1 MLVTLNQHKNT
12 KSVLTRHLP
21 GDGAGPHR
29 LEQWAG
35 PPWSGRS
42 PGPGEAAA
50 LFLRPRL
57 GTSSASLSPACFP
70 LGASRQPEEDSHAQP
85 NQDDCR
91 RRAVTAALAAGSTV
105 AVAAATGGKPGAPAK
120 TTSASEKPGHD
131 AIVAAV
137 ARELHVST
145 ARVSAALQPLFAAG
159 HADTSSPAFAAA
171 ARALG
176 VSTGQLQTALAHAK
190 QSLAAG
196 PYAKRSPDGAKTAP
210 AGSKAAE
217 ERPGH
222 DAMVAAVA
230 AELHVSTARV
240 SAALQP
246 LFAAGHADTSSPA
259 FAAAARALG
268 VSTNQLDTALM
279 HAKQSLAQSS

>member
-1 MLVTLNQHKNT
+1 MRNR
-12 KSVLTRHLP
+12 TRMI
-21 GDGAGPHR
+21 
-29 LEQWAG
+29 
-35 PPWSGRS
+35 
-42 PGPGEAAA
+42 AAA
-50 LFLRPRL
+50 
-57 GTSSASLSPACFP
+57 
-70 LGASRQPEEDSHAQP
+70 
-85 NQDDCR
+85 
-91 RRAVTAALAAGSTV
+91 AVTAALAAGSTV
-105 AVAAATGGKPGAPAK
+105 AVAAAGGKPGVPAK

-131 AIVAAV
+131 AMVAAV
-137 ARELHVST
+137 AAELHVST

-190 QSLAAG
+190 QSLAGRAQ
-196 PYAKRSPDGAKTAP
+196 AKPGPDGAKTPP
-210 AGSKAAE
+210 ASAKAAD
-217 ERPGH
+217 ERRGH

>member
-1 MLVTLNQHKNT
+1 MRNR
-12 KSVLTRHLP
+12 TRMI
-21 GDGAGPHR
+21 
-29 LEQWAG
+29 
-35 PPWSGRS
+35 
-42 PGPGEAAA
+42 AAA
-50 LFLRPRL
+50 V
-57 GTSSASLSPACFP
+57 
-70 LGASRQPEEDSHAQP
+70 
-85 NQDDCR
+85 
-91 RRAVTAALAAGSTV
+91 AVTAALAAGSTV
-105 AVAAATGGKPGAPAK
+105 AVAAAAGGKPGVPAK

-196 PYAKRSPDGAKTAP
+196 PYAKRSPDGAKTPP

-217 ERPGH
+217 ERQGH

-230 AELHVSTARV
+230 AALHVSTARV
-240 SAALQP
+240 GAALQP
-246 LFAAGHADTSSPA
+246 LFAAGHADTSSPS

>member
-1 MLVTLNQHKNT
+1 MI
-12 KSVLTRHLP
+12 
-21 GDGAGPHR
+21 
-29 LEQWAG
+29 
-35 PPWSGRS
+35 
-42 PGPGEAAA
+42 AAA
-50 LFLRPRL
+50 
-57 GTSSASLSPACFP
+57 AV
-70 LGASRQPEEDSHAQP
+70 
-85 NQDDCR
+85 
-91 RRAVTAALAAGSTV
+91 VTAALAAGSTV
-105 AVAAATGGKPGAPAK
+105 AVAAAAGGKPGVPAT

-131 AIVAAV
+131 AMVAAV
-137 ARELHVST
+137 ARALHVSA

-159 HADTSSPAFAAA
+159 HADTTSPAFAAA

-190 QSLAAG
+190 QSLAGHPQAKPG
-196 PYAKRSPDGAKTAP
+196 PEGAKTPP
-210 AGSKAAE
+210 ASSKAAE
-217 ERPGH
+217 ERQGH

-230 AELHVSTARV
+230 AQLHVSTARV

-279 HAKQSLAQSS
+279 HAKQSLAQGS